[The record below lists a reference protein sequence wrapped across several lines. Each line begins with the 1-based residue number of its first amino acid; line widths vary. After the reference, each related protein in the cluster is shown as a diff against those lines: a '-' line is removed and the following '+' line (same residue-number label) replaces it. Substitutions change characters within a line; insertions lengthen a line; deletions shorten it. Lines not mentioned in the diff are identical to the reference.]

1 MRIYY
6 DSLFII
12 SLIMGAI
19 YAIIWRKRFS
29 VYFTLI
35 FILIPIT
42 IRGYSS
48 QINALS
54 LEEAIFGIKIS
65 YQGASFLLLFM
76 MLAIFDLCNLNLS
89 KLTKLILFFFTAI
102 IYLPV
107 LTIGSGTLFYKNISM
122 KIINGQPE
130 IIKEYGP
137 FHTVFYVFLAS
148 YLVITVAGI
157 IYTLLSKKEVSK
169 KNLLIL
175 LFCELSAILMYLNQ
189 HIFHPKIDFS
199 PLSYI
204 ISEILLLIIIRR
216 VSLYDITETAIESI
230 SKNGD
235 TGFISFDNNFSYI
248 ASNKLAKEVFPSLNE
263 LWIDS
268 NAMKNETLNSELIIK
283 IIEFRFGTLKNIF
296 YKEVGE
302 KIYKISIDYLYSGK
316 RHQGYLVYI
325 EDDTQNQKYI
335 SFLNKFSDR
344 LQAEVEKK
352 TEHILKMQDNLVLS
366 MAMMVEGR
374 DNSTGGHIKRTSDV
388 VKILLDEI
396 MNDTSD
402 DALKLSQRF
411 YKNLIKA
418 APMHDLGK
426 ITVDDSILRKPGSY
440 TEEEFEIM
448 KRHTTE
454 GARIVHEILEKTD
467 DLEFRIIA
475 ENVAHYHHE
484 CWDGSGY
491 PDGLKGE
498 DIPLEARIMA
508 IADVIDALA
517 CKRSYKEKMKFD
529 EVDKIIMEGMG
540 KHFDKRLE
548 KYYVAALPK
557 LRAYYDEVEN

>member
-1 MRIYY
+1 MIFYY
-6 DSLFII
+6 NSLFAL

-42 IRGYSS
+42 IRGYIS
-48 QINALS
+48 QTNALTLTEVIS
-54 LEEAIFGIKIS
+54 GIKLS

-89 KLTKLILFFFTAI
+89 KLIKLILFFLTVL

-107 LTIGSGTLFYKNISM
+107 LTVGSGTLFYKSISLNIV
-122 KIINGQPE
+122 NGRPE
-130 IIKEYGP
+130 VIKEYGP

-148 YLVITVAGI
+148 YLLITVAGI
-157 IYTLLSKKEVSK
+157 IYTLLRRKEVSK

-189 HIFHPKIDFS
+189 HIFHPKVDLS
-199 PLSYI
+199 PFSYI
-204 ISEILLLIIIRR
+204 ISEIILLIIIRR
-216 VSLYDITETAIESI
+216 VSLYDITETAVDTI

-235 TGFISFDNNFSYI
+235 TGFISFDNKFSYI

-268 NAMKNETLNSELIIK
+268 NAMKNETLNSELIVK

-454 GARIVHEILEKTD
+454 GARIVHEILEETD

-557 LRAYYDEVEN
+557 LRAYYKDVEN

>member
-1 MRIYY
+1 MA
-6 DSLFII
+6 
-12 SLIMGAI
+12 AI

-29 VYFTLI
+29 AYITLI
-35 FILIPIT
+35 FFLIPIT
-42 IRGYSS
+42 ICGYIS
-48 QINALS
+48 QANAIS
-54 LEEAIFGIKIS
+54 LEEAISGIKLS
-65 YQGASFLLLFM
+65 YQGSSFLLLFM

-89 KLTKLILFFFTAI
+89 KLVKLIFFFLVCL

-107 LTIGSGTLFYKNISM
+107 LTIGSGSLFYKSISL
-122 KIINGQPE
+122 KVVDGSAE

-137 FHTVFYVFLAS
+137 FHTVFYVFLAT
-148 YLVITVAGI
+148 YLGITIAGI
-157 IYTLLSKKEVSK
+157 IYSLVNKKEVSK

-175 LFCELSAILMYLNQ
+175 LFCELSAILMYVNQ
-189 HIFHPKIDFS
+189 HIFHPKVDFS

-204 ISEILLLIIIRR
+204 ISEMLLLIIIRR
-216 VSLYDITETAIESI
+216 VSLYDITESAIDTVSM
-230 SKNGD
+230 NGC
-235 TGFISFDNNFSYI
+235 TGFISFDNKFSYI

-268 NAMKNETLNSELIIK
+268 NATKNESLNSELISK
-283 IIEFRFGTLKNIF
+283 IRAFSENNSKDYFF
-296 YKEVGE
+296 KEVGE
-302 KIYKISIDYLYSGK
+302 KIYKINIDYLYAGK
-316 RHQGYLVYI
+316 RKQGYLI
-325 EDDTQNQKYI
+325 NIDDDTQNQKYI

-402 DALKLSQRF
+402 NALKLSQRF

-517 CKRSYKEKMKFD
+517 CKRSYKEGMKFD

-548 KYYVAALPK
+548 KYYVAARPK
-557 LRAYYDEVEN
+557 LRDYYDEVEKSDYSA

>member
-12 SLIMGAI
+12 SLVMGAI

-35 FILIPIT
+35 FLLIPIT
-42 IRGYSS
+42 IRGYIS
-48 QINALS
+48 QTNALTLTEVIS
-54 LEEAIFGIKIS
+54 GIKLS

-89 KLTKLILFFFTAI
+89 KLTKLILFFLTAL

-107 LTIGSGTLFYKNISM
+107 LTVGSGTLFYKSISLNIV
-122 KIINGQPE
+122 NGRPE
-130 IIKEYGP
+130 VIKEYGP
-137 FHTVFYVFLAS
+137 FHTVFYVFLAT
-148 YLVITVAGI
+148 YLLITVAGI
-157 IYTLLSKKEVSK
+157 IYTLIRKKEVSK

-175 LFCELSAILMYLNQ
+175 LFCEISAILMYLNQ
-189 HIFHPKIDFS
+189 HIFHPVVDLS
-199 PLSYI
+199 PFSYI
-204 ISEILLLIIIRR
+204 VSEILLLIIIRR
-216 VSLYDITETAIESI
+216 VSLYDITETAIDTI

-235 TGFISFDNNFSYI
+235 TGFISFDNKFSYI
-248 ASNKLAKEVFPSLNE
+248 ASNKLAKEVFPSLND

-268 NAMKNETLNSELIIK
+268 NAMRNETLNSELIVK
-283 IIEFRFGTLKNIF
+283 IIEFKFGTLRNIF
-296 YKEVGE
+296 YKEVGD

-366 MAMMVEGR
+366 MAMMVESR

-396 MNDTSD
+396 VKDTSD
-402 DALKLSQRF
+402 DALKLPQRF

-440 TEEEFEIM
+440 TEEEFDIM
-448 KRHTTE
+448 KRHTVE
-454 GARIVHEILEKTD
+454 GARIVHEILEETD